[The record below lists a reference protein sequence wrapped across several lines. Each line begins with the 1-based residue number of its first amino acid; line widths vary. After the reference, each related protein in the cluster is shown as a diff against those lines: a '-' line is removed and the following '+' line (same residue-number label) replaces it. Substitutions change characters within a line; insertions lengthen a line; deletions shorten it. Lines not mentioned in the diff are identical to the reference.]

1 MIIITAPPSINCH
14 PLITTGLS
22 CAPNFLISPV
32 LHALASIE
40 TMTKPS
46 PMKLIPP
53 SNPSFVQLTTTMPA
67 TPIKPPIHLS
77 LFIFSDRKTKHAT
90 RMDVNA

>member
-1 MIIITAPPSINCH
+1 MIIITSPPSINCH

-32 LHALASIE
+32 LHALASME
-40 TMTKPS
+40 MMTNPS

-53 SNPSFVQLTTTMPA
+53 ANPSFVQLTTTMPA
-67 TPIKPPIHLS
+67 TLRVETTLFLLKTILPPL
-77 LFIFSDRKTKHAT
+77 
-90 RMDVNA
+90 